1 MATLFAVYRDH
12 AHAER
17 AVAELMRLGVD
28 QRRLSLFLTEEV
40 SGLIPKVRP
49 AVPEGA
55 VAGGA
60 LGALLAGIGGIATLA
75 LPGLGL
81 VVAGPLAVAL
91 ESAVVGAVGGGF
103 AGALIGIGV
112 PENQAKR
119 YAESLL
125 EHGVI
130 VAASPAT
137 PDEAQLIE
145 AVFEDTRGVDLVRA
159 QHPGQSV
166 SVSL

>member
-12 AHAER
+12 SHAER
-17 AVAELMRLGVD
+17 AVAELERRGVD
-28 QRRLSLFLTEEV
+28 RRRLSLFLTEEV

-60 LGALLAGIGGIATLA
+60 LGALLAGLGGIATLA

-81 VVAGPLAVAL
+81 VVAGPLAIAL
-91 ESAVVGAVGGGF
+91 ESALVGAVSGGF

-130 VAASPAT
+130 VAASPAD
-137 PDEAQLIE
+137 PDEAGLIE
-145 AVFEDTRGVDLVRA
+145 DIFENTRGVDLVRA
-159 QHPGQSV
+159 EHPGQSV
-166 SVSL
+166 SVSM

>member
-12 AHAER
+12 EQADRAIIELER
-17 AVAELMRLGVD
+17 AGVD
-28 QRRLSLFLTEEV
+28 RRRVSLFLSEQV
-40 SGLIPKVRP
+40 SGLVPRVRP

-60 LGALLAGIGGIATLA
+60 IGAVLAGIGGIASLA
-75 LPGLGL
+75 VPGLGL

-91 ESAVVGAVGGGF
+91 ESALVGAVSGGF

-119 YAESLL
+119 YAQSLL
-125 EHGVI
+125 DQGVI
-130 VAASPAT
+130 VAASPAD
-137 PDEAQLIE
+137 PSEASRIE
-145 AVFEDTRGVDLVRA
+145 SVFEETRGIDLVRA
-159 QHPGQSV
+159 EHPGQSV
-166 SVSL
+166 SVAL